1 MLELGKLL
9 IRNDNGILHCR
20 NKIRAL
26 AMEFGFS
33 AIQATRVATASSE
46 ICHQILDAKSKTSV
60 KISVDEIDD
69 HLGLALNFDGSSS
82 ALLTEDYALM
92 FDEVRLDEGNI
103 AGSSFYAFRHFPPAS
118 PPLTESLLS
127 TQKAII
133 SELSAEELMAE
144 LQEAKDEAEVAA
156 QAKSEFL
163 ANMSHEIRTPMNGVV
178 GMIELLSL
186 TKLDAEQH
194 EMLQTISDSGQ
205 SLLTIINDILDFSK
219 SEAGKLEIEEVDT
232 TLVTFLETT
241 AQTLAPSALK
251 KDVQIIIHVDAD
263 VPRQLMLDPVRTGQ
277 ILINLVS
284 NAVKFSDGGEVLIKA
299 ECLAPT
305 HDTKTTL
312 RLSVVDQGIGISET
326 AQSHLFQD
334 FSQADSSTT
343 RKYGGT
349 GLGLAISKRL
359 TELMGGTIGVTSS
372 PGEGST
378 FYCEIPFTVITNEEA
393 QPRHNLEGLRVLIV
407 TPSTNYQAT
416 CISYLS
422 AMGASVA
429 ALDTPQDGLQY
440 CIDCQASAAAV
451 DVVIIP
457 SVKNQT
463 DIPNALTLF
472 SDAQLAAL
480 PKLIIGVDPRQP
492 GSALPVDSNATT
504 LDINP
509 LRQDNLFRTLA
520 AVTGR
525 AAAEA
530 QSKLVE
536 TDIPAK
542 VAPSPEAALAQG
554 KLILLAEDNPTNQNV
569 IRRQLNRL
577 GYACEIADDG
587 QAAFELWREKSYAL
601 LLTDC
606 HMPRWDGFE
615 LTAAIRS
622 HEAQTS
628 DHLPIIAITANALH
642 GEAERCI
649 EKGMDD
655 FMTKPVEMTVLL
667 SKLERWMGD
676 GGIAQDVNDGLVVTQ
691 EEPHSAKT
699 APVDDNTAVNPQVL
713 MEMFGDDEETC
724 TEILKDFLDPSWVIV
739 EEIHAGH
746 TARSSES
753 VQQASHKLK
762 SAAFSIGAEGLGEQC
777 RLIEAA
783 AKADDWQTIDE
794 VVPAIGG
801 SMKLVAAYIDQL

>member
-1 MLELGKLL
+1 MVELGKLL

-20 NKIRAL
+20 NKIRVL

-46 ICHQILDAKSKTSV
+46 ICHQILDENPKTSV

-69 HLGLALNFDGSSS
+69 HLGLALNFDCSSS
-82 ALLTEDYALM
+82 ALLTEGYALI
-92 FDEVRLDEGNI
+92 FDEVRLDEGSISGYNL
-103 AGSSFYAFRHFPPAS
+103 YAFRHFPPAS
-118 PPLTESLLS
+118 PPLTDTLLS
-127 TQKAII
+127 AQKAII
-133 SELSAEELMAE
+133 RQLSEEELMAE

-186 TKLDAEQH
+186 TKLDADQH
-194 EMLQTISDSGQ
+194 EMVQTISDSGQ

-305 HDTKTTL
+305 HDTRTTL

-326 AQSHLFQD
+326 AQSNLFQN

-359 TELMGGTIGVTSS
+359 TELMGGTIGVTSR

-378 FYCEIPFTVITNEEA
+378 FYCEIPFTVITDDEA
-393 QPRHNLEGLRVLIV
+393 QPRHNLEGLRVLVV
-407 TPSTNYQAT
+407 THSTNYQAT

-429 ALDTPQDGLQY
+429 ALETPQDGLQY
-440 CIDCQASAAAV
+440 CIDCQASEAPV

-463 DIPNALTLF
+463 DIPHALTVF
-472 SDAQLAAL
+472 ADAQLAVL
-480 PKLIIGVDPRQP
+480 PKLIIGVDPRQA

-520 AVTGR
+520 SVTGR
-525 AAAEA
+525 AATET
-530 QSKLVE
+530 QSKPVE

-587 QAAFELWREKSYAL
+587 QAAFELWSEKSYAL

-622 HEAQTS
+622 HEGQTS

-655 FMTKPVEMTVLL
+655 FMTKPVEMTVLQ

-676 GGIAQDVNDGLVVTQ
+676 GGIPQDVNDGLVVTQ

-724 TEILKDFLDPSWVIV
+724 TEILKDFLDPSWVLKKFMQAILR
-739 EEIHAGH
+739 GH
-746 TARSSES
+746 QNRCSR
-753 VQQASHKLK
+753 QAISLSPQHL
-762 SAAFSIGAEGLGEQC
+762 A
-777 RLIEAA
+777 
-783 AKADDWQTIDE
+783 
-794 VVPAIGG
+794 
-801 SMKLVAAYIDQL
+801 

>member
-1 MLELGKLL
+1 MVELGKIL

-20 NKIRAL
+20 NKIRVL

-33 AIQATRVATASSE
+33 AVQATRVATASSE
-46 ICHQILDAKSKTSV
+46 ICHQILDENPKTSV
-60 KISVDEIDD
+60 KISVDEIDG
-69 HLGLALNFDGSSS
+69 HLGLALNFDCSSS
-82 ALLTEDYALM
+82 ALLTEGYALI
-92 FDEVRLDEGNI
+92 FDEVRLDEGSISGYNL
-103 AGSSFYAFRHFPPAS
+103 YAFRHFPPAS
-118 PPLTESLLS
+118 PPLTDTLLS
-127 TQKAII
+127 AQKAII
-133 SELSAEELMAE
+133 RQLSEEELMAE

-186 TKLDAEQH
+186 TKLDADQH

-305 HDTKTTL
+305 HDTRTTL

-326 AQSHLFQD
+326 AQSNLFQN

-378 FYCEIPFTVITNEEA
+378 FYCEIPFTVITDDEA
-393 QPRHNLEGLRVLIV
+393 QPRHNLEGLRVLVV
-407 TPSTNYQAT
+407 THSTNYQAT

-422 AMGASVA
+422 SMGALVA
-429 ALDTPQDGLQY
+429 ALETPQDGLQY
-440 CIDCQASAAAV
+440 CIDCQASEAPV

-463 DIPNALTLF
+463 DIPNALTVF
-472 SDAQLAAL
+472 ADAQLAVL
-480 PKLIIGVDPRQP
+480 PKLIIGVDPRQA

-520 AVTGR
+520 SVTGR
-525 AAAEA
+525 AATET
-530 QSKLVE
+530 QSKPVE

-587 QAAFELWREKSYAL
+587 QAAFELWSEKSYAL

-622 HEAQTS
+622 HEGQTS

-655 FMTKPVEMTVLL
+655 FMTKPVEMTVLQ

-676 GGIAQDVNDGLVVTQ
+676 GGIPQDVNVGLVVTQ

-724 TEILKDFLDPSWVIV
+724 TEILKDFLDPSWVII

-746 TARSSES
+746 TARSLES

-777 RLIEAA
+777 RQIEAA
-783 AKADDWQTIDE
+783 AKADDWQTIDQ

-801 SMKLVAAYIDQL
+801 SMKQVAAYIDQL

>member
-1 MLELGKLL
+1 MVELGKLL

-20 NKIRAL
+20 NKIRVL

-46 ICHQILDAKSKTSV
+46 IFHQILDENPKTSV

-69 HLGLALNFDGSSS
+69 HLGLALNFDCSSS
-82 ALLTEDYALM
+82 ALLTEGYALI

-103 AGSSFYAFRHFPPAS
+103 SGYNLYAFRHFPPAS
-118 PPLTESLLS
+118 PPLTDTLLS
-127 TQKAII
+127 AQKAII
-133 SELSAEELMAE
+133 RQLSEEELMAE

-241 AQTLAPSALK
+241 AQTLAPSALR

-305 HDTKTTL
+305 HDTRTTL

-326 AQSHLFQD
+326 AQSNLFQD

-359 TELMGGTIGVTSS
+359 TELMGGTIGVTSR

-378 FYCEIPFTVITNEEA
+378 FYCEIPFTVITNDEA
-393 QPRHNLEGLRVLIV
+393 QPRHNLEGLRVLVV
-407 TPSTNYQAT
+407 THSTNYQAT

-429 ALDTPQDGLQY
+429 ALDTSQDGLQY
-440 CIDCQASAAAV
+440 CIDCHASEAAV

-463 DIPNALTLF
+463 DIPNALALF
-472 SDAQLAAL
+472 ADAQLAVS
-480 PKLIIGVDPRQP
+480 PKLIVGVDPRQA

-520 AVTGR
+520 SVTGR
-525 AAAEA
+525 AATET
-530 QSKLVE
+530 QSKPVE

-587 QAAFELWREKSYAL
+587 QAAFELWSEKSYAL

-622 HEAQTS
+622 HEGQTS

-655 FMTKPVEMTVLL
+655 FMTKPVEMTVLQ

-676 GGIAQDVNDGLVVTQ
+676 GGIPQDVNDGLVVTQ

-724 TEILKDFLDPSWVIV
+724 TEILKDFLDPSWVII

-777 RLIEAA
+777 RQIEAA
-783 AKADDWQTIDE
+783 AKADDWQTIDQ

-801 SMKLVAAYIDQL
+801 SMKQVAAYIDQL

>member
-1 MLELGKLL
+1 MVELGKLL
-9 IRNDNGILHCR
+9 IRNDTGILHCR
-20 NKIRAL
+20 NKIRVL
-26 AMEFGFS
+26 AIEFGFS

-46 ICHQILDAKSKTSV
+46 ICHQILEAQPRTSV
-60 KISVDEIDD
+60 KISVDNIEG
-69 HLGLALNFDGSSS
+69 HLGLALNFDCSSS
-82 ALLTEDYALM
+82 SLLTDEYALI
-92 FDEVRLDEGNI
+92 FDEVRLDESNI
-103 AGSSFYAFRHFPPAS
+103 SGRHLYAFRHFGPAS
-118 PPLTESLLS
+118 PPLTDTLLS
-127 TQKAII
+127 SQEAII
-133 SELSAEELMAE
+133 RQLSEEELMAE
-144 LQEAKDEAEVAA
+144 LQDAKDEAEVAA
-156 QAKSEFL
+156 KAKSEFL

-219 SEAGKLEIEEVDT
+219 SEAGKLELEEVDT
-232 TLVTFLETT
+232 NLVTFLETT
-241 AQTLAPSALK
+241 AQTLAPNALK

-263 VPRQLMLDPVRTGQ
+263 VPRQLTLDPVRTGQ

-284 NAVKFSDGGEVLIKA
+284 NAIKFSDGGEVLIKA
-299 ECLAPT
+299 ERLKPT
-305 HDTKTTL
+305 DDTKTNL
-312 RLSVVDQGIGISET
+312 RLSVVDQGIGISKT
-326 AQSHLFQD
+326 AQANLFQD

-359 TELMGGTIGVTSS
+359 TELMGGTIGVKSS
-372 PGEGST
+372 AGEGST
-378 FYCEIPFTVITNEEA
+378 FYCEIPFVVITDEVTKS
-393 QPRHNLEGLRVLIV
+393 RHDLEGLRVLII
-407 TPSTNYQAT
+407 TDSINYQAA
-416 CISYLS
+416 CISNLS
-422 AMGASVA
+422 SMGVSVT
-429 ALDTPQDGLQY
+429 ALETPQDGLQY
-440 CIDCQASAAAV
+440 CIDCQASAASV
-451 DVVIIP
+451 DAVIIP
-457 SVKNQT
+457 SVKNQG
-463 DIPNALTLF
+463 DIPNVLSPF
-472 SDAQLAAL
+472 QDKKLAVP
-480 PKLIIGVDPRQP
+480 PKLIIGVDPRQAGP
-492 GSALPVDSNATT
+492 ALPADSNATR

-520 AVTGR
+520 SVTGR
-525 AAAEA
+525 ATTEA
-530 QSKLVE
+530 QSRHIE

-542 VAPSPEAALAQG
+542 IAPTPEAALAQG

-587 QAAFELWREKSYAL
+587 QIAFELWREKSYAL

-622 HEAQTS
+622 HEDQTS
-628 DHLPIIAITANALH
+628 EHLPIIAITANALH

-649 EKGMDD
+649 KKGMDD
-655 FMTKPVEMTVLL
+655 FMTKPVKMTELL

-676 GGIAQDVNDGLVVTQ
+676 GGVPQDSDGSLILTQ
-691 EEPHSAKT
+691 EKPHTTK
-699 APVDDNTAVNPQVL
+699 APQVDNNTVINPQVL
-713 MEMFGDDEETC
+713 IEMFGDDEETC
-724 TEILKDFLDPSWVIV
+724 TEILKDFLDPSWLII

-762 SAAFSIGAEGLGEQC
+762 SAAFSIGAEYLGEQC
-777 RLIEAA
+777 RQIESA
-783 AKADDWQTIDE
+783 AKADDWQTIDQ
-794 VVPAIGG
+794 VVPAIGE
-801 SMKLVAAYIDQL
+801 SMKQVAAYIDQL

>member
-1 MLELGKLL
+1 MVELGKLL

-20 NKIRAL
+20 NKIRVL

-46 ICHQILDAKSKTSV
+46 ICHQILNEAPKTSV

-69 HLGLALNFDGSSS
+69 HPGLAFRFDCSSS
-82 ALLTEDYALM
+82 ALLTEQYALT
-92 FDEVRLDEGNI
+92 FDEVRLDEGTI
-103 AGSSFYAFRHFPPAS
+103 SGSNLYAFRHFPPAS
-118 PPLTESLLS
+118 PPITDTLLS
-127 TQKAII
+127 AQKAII
-133 SELSAEELMAE
+133 RQLSEEELMAE

-219 SEAGKLEIEEVDT
+219 SEAGKLEIEEVAT

-251 KDVQIIIHVDAD
+251 KNVEIIINLAAD

-284 NAVKFSDGGEVLIKA
+284 NAIKFSDGGEVLIKA
-299 ECLAPT
+299 ECIAPT
-305 HDTKTTL
+305 HNNRTTL

-326 AQSHLFQD
+326 AQSNLFQD

-378 FYCEIPFTVITNEEA
+378 FFCEIPFTVIIDDET
-393 QPRHNLEGLRVLIV
+393 QPRHRLEGLRTLVV
-407 TPSTNYQAT
+407 TPSKNYQAT
-416 CISYLS
+416 CVSYLS
-422 AMGASVA
+422 YMGASVA
-429 ALDTPQDGLQY
+429 ALETPQDGLQY
-440 CIDCQASAAAV
+440 CLDCQASADAV

-457 SVKNQT
+457 GFKNHA
-463 DIPNALTLF
+463 DFANAQNVF
-472 SDAQLAAL
+472 SDAQLARP
-480 PKLIIGVDPRQP
+480 PKLVIGIDPRQP
-492 GSALPVDSNATT
+492 ESALPMDSGVST

-520 AVTGR
+520 AAAGR
-525 AAAEA
+525 AVAQT
-530 QSKLVE
+530 QSKVVE
-536 TDIPAK
+536 DELPAK

-587 QAAFELWREKSYAL
+587 KAAFELWQQKSYAL

-606 HMPRWDGFE
+606 HMPHWDGFE
-615 LTAAIRS
+615 LTAAIRG
-622 HEAQTS
+622 HETHTS
-628 DHLPIIAITANALH
+628 SHLPIIAITANALH

-649 EKGMDD
+649 EGGMDD

-676 GGIAQDVNDGLVVTQ
+676 GGDAHGASDDPVVAHDPPKNIKMSPA
-691 EEPHSAKT
+691 EN
-699 APVDDNTAVNPQVL
+699 NTAVNPKVL

-724 TEILKDFLDPSWVIV
+724 TEILTDFIDPSWAII

-746 TARSSES
+746 TARSSEA

-777 RLIEAA
+777 RQIEAA
-783 AKADDWQTIDE
+783 AKADDWQTIDQ
-794 VVPAIGG
+794 VVPAIGET
-801 SMKLVAAYIDQL
+801 MKRVAAYIDRL

>member
-1 MLELGKLL
+1 MVELGKLL

-20 NKIRAL
+20 NKIRVL

-46 ICHQILDAKSKTSV
+46 IFHQILDENPKTSV

-69 HLGLALNFDGSSS
+69 HLGLALNFDCSSS
-82 ALLTEDYALM
+82 ALLTEGYALI

-103 AGSSFYAFRHFPPAS
+103 SGYNLYAFRHFPPAS
-118 PPLTESLLS
+118 PPLTDTLLS
-127 TQKAII
+127 AQKAII
-133 SELSAEELMAE
+133 RQLSEEELMAE

-178 GMIELLSL
+178 GMIELLNL

-305 HDTKTTL
+305 HDTRTTL

-359 TELMGGTIGVTSS
+359 TELMGGTIGVTSR

-378 FYCEIPFTVITNEEA
+378 FYCEIPFTVITNDEA
-393 QPRHNLEGLRVLIV
+393 QPRHNLEGLRVLVV

-429 ALDTPQDGLQY
+429 ALDTSQDGLQY
-440 CIDCQASAAAV
+440 CIDCHASEAAV

-463 DIPNALTLF
+463 DIPNALALF
-472 SDAQLAAL
+472 ADAQLAVS
-480 PKLIIGVDPRQP
+480 PKLIVGVDPRQP
-492 GSALPVDSNATT
+492 RSTLPADSNATT

-520 AVTGR
+520 SVTGR
-525 AAAEA
+525 AVIEA
-530 QSKLVE
+530 QSKPVE

-642 GEAERCI
+642 GESERCI

-655 FMTKPVEMTVLL
+655 FMTKPVEMAVLL

-676 GGIAQDVNDGLVVTQ
+676 GGVAQDVNDGLVVTQ

-699 APVDDNTAVNPQVL
+699 ATVDDNTAVNPQVL
-713 MEMFGDDEETC
+713 MEMFGDDQETC

-753 VQQASHKLK
+753 LQQASHKLK

-777 RLIEAA
+777 RQIEAA
-783 AKADDWQTIDE
+783 AKADDWQTIDQ
-794 VVPAIGG
+794 VVAAIGG
-801 SMKLVAAYIDQL
+801 SMKQVAAYIDQL

>member
-1 MLELGKLL
+1 MVELGKLL

-20 NKIRAL
+20 NKIRVL

-46 ICHQILDAKSKTSV
+46 IFHQILDENPKTSV

-69 HLGLALNFDGSSS
+69 HLGLALNFDCSSS
-82 ALLTEDYALM
+82 ALLTEGYALI

-103 AGSSFYAFRHFPPAS
+103 SGYNLYAFRHFPPAS
-118 PPLTESLLS
+118 PPLTDTLLS
-127 TQKAII
+127 AQKAII
-133 SELSAEELMAE
+133 RQLSEEELMAE

-178 GMIELLSL
+178 GMIELLNL

-305 HDTKTTL
+305 HDTRTTL

-326 AQSHLFQD
+326 AQSNLFQD

-359 TELMGGTIGVTSS
+359 TELMGGTIGVTSR

-378 FYCEIPFTVITNEEA
+378 FYCEIPFTVITNDEA
-393 QPRHNLEGLRVLIV
+393 QPRHNLEGLRVLVV

-440 CIDCQASAAAV
+440 CIDCHASEAAV

-463 DIPNALTLF
+463 DIPNAL
-472 SDAQLAAL
+472 
-480 PKLIIGVDPRQP
+480 DP
-492 GSALPVDSNATT
+492 
-504 LDINP
+504 
-509 LRQDNLFRTLA
+509 
-520 AVTGR
+520 
-525 AAAEA
+525 
-530 QSKLVE
+530 
-536 TDIPAK
+536 
-542 VAPSPEAALAQG
+542 
-554 KLILLAEDNPTNQNV
+554 
-569 IRRQLNRL
+569 IRRCA
-577 GYACEIADDG
+577 AC
-587 QAAFELWREKSYAL
+587 
-601 LLTDC
+601 
-606 HMPRWDGFE
+606 
-615 LTAAIRS
+615 
-622 HEAQTS
+622 
-628 DHLPIIAITANALH
+628 
-642 GEAERCI
+642 
-649 EKGMDD
+649 
-655 FMTKPVEMTVLL
+655 
-667 SKLERWMGD
+667 
-676 GGIAQDVNDGLVVTQ
+676 
-691 EEPHSAKT
+691 
-699 APVDDNTAVNPQVL
+699 
-713 MEMFGDDEETC
+713 C
-724 TEILKDFLDPSWVIV
+724 TRPN
-739 EEIHAGH
+739 
-746 TARSSES
+746 
-753 VQQASHKLK
+753 
-762 SAAFSIGAEGLGEQC
+762 
-777 RLIEAA
+777 
-783 AKADDWQTIDE
+783 
-794 VVPAIGG
+794 
-801 SMKLVAAYIDQL
+801 